1 MPFVPQLRYNI
12 FMISI
17 IAAIGKNNELGK
29 ANKLLW
35 DLPADMKY
43 FREKTAGRT
52 VIMGRKTF
60 ESIGYP
66 LPKRR
71 NIVIT
76 RGPNYDKD
84 GIETTSSLE
93 NALKLFPKKE
103 KGSKGK
109 DEEIFIIGGAEVYKQ
124 AIDIVDKLYIT
135 HVDEMFTDADTYFP
149 EITPDVWKEVA
160 REKHNPDPEN
170 KIGYTFSVYEKVIKS
185 V

>member
-1 MPFVPQLRYNI
+1 
-12 FMISI
+12 MISI
-17 IAAIGKNNELGK
+17 IAAIGKNYELGK

-43 FREKTAGRT
+43 FREKTAGHT

-103 KGSKGK
+103 GQPKNKE
-109 DEEIFIIGGAEVYKQ
+109 EEIFIIGGAEVYKQ
-124 AIDIVDKLYIT
+124 AINVADKLYIT

-149 EITPDVWKEVA
+149 EITPDVWNEISS
-160 REKHNPDPEN
+160 EKHNPDPEN
-170 KIGYTFSVYEKVIKS
+170 KIGYTFSVYTRTRK
-185 V
+185 